1 MIHEK
6 NYVRKLIRK
15 KIMGTLTSEEE
26 IDYTIASHLFR
37 EEEFDEMIADVLLS
51 MPDEELPKNPLG
63 GWKPDIEGI
72 ITGRLTSRNINSDSE
87 PKDEEDGKEP

>member
-1 MIHEK
+1 MIHK
-6 NYVRKLIRK
+6 KKYVRKLIRK

-26 IDYTIASHLFR
+26 IDYTIAWHLYT

-51 MPDEELPKNPLG
+51 MPDEELPKNPLR

-87 PKDEEDGKEP
+87 PKNEEDGTEP

>member
-1 MIHEK
+1 
-6 NYVRKLIRK
+6 
-15 KIMGTLTSEEE
+15 MGTLTSEEE
-26 IDYTIASHLFR
+26 IEYTIASHLYR

-51 MPDEELPKNPLG
+51 MQDEELPKNPLG

-72 ITGRLTSRNINSDSE
+72 ITGRLTLRNINSDTDSE